1 MATMNISLTDTMKEW
16 VESQTNSGRYGNVS
30 DYMRDLIRR
39 DQDHRHAIVE
49 ALIEGEN
56 SGESSLSVS
65 DIWQQVQQEN

>member
-1 MATMNISLTDTMKEW
+1 MATMNISLPDTMKEW
-16 VESQTNSGRYGNVS
+16 AESQTNSGRYGNVS

-56 SGESSLSVS
+56 SGESDLSVS

>member
-1 MATMNISLTDTMKEW
+1 MATMNISLPDTMKEW
-16 VESQTNSGRYGNVS
+16 AESQTNSGRYGNVS

-56 SGESSLSVS
+56 SGESDLSVS
-65 DIWQQVQQEN
+65 DIWQQIQQEN

>member
-16 VESQTNSGRYGNVS
+16 VESQTNSDRYGNVS

>member
-1 MATMNISLTDTMKEW
+1 MNISLPDTMKEW
-16 VESQTNSGRYGNVS
+16 AESQTNSGRYGNVS

-39 DQDHRHAIVE
+39 DQDHRYAIVE
-49 ALIEGEN
+49 ALIGGEN

>member
-1 MATMNISLTDTMKEW
+1 MNISLPNTMKEW
-16 VESQTNSGRYGNVS
+16 AESQTNSGRYGNVS

-56 SGESSLSVS
+56 SGESDLSVS

>member
-1 MATMNISLTDTMKEW
+1 MATMNISLPDTMKEW
-16 VESQTNSGRYGNVS
+16 AESQTNSGRYGNVS

>member
-1 MATMNISLTDTMKEW
+1 MNISLPNTMKEW
-16 VESQTNSGRYGNVS
+16 AESQTNSGRYGNVS

>member
-56 SGESSLSVS
+56 SGESDLSVS

>member
-1 MATMNISLTDTMKEW
+1 MNISLPDTMKEW
-16 VESQTNSGRYGNVS
+16 AESQTNSGRYGNVS

-56 SGESSLSVS
+56 SGESDLSVS

>member
-16 VESQTNSGRYGNVS
+16 AESQTNSGRYGNVS

-56 SGESSLSVS
+56 SGESDLSVS